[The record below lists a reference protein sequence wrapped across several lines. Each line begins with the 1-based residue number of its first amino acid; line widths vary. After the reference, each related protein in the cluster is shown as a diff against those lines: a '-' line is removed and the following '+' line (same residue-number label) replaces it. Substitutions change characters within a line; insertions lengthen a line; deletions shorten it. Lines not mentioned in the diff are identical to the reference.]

1 VSRSILGMPTF
12 REPYSSLQGEE
23 QPDTIS
29 DTIPEYTH
37 NLYIERTCGSL
48 KNIIYIYIYIYI
60 YMLCMF
66 MYIYI
71 HIFMNE
77 KFFKKF

>member
-48 KNIIYIYIYIYI
+48 KNIIYIYT